1 MITAVAPVS
10 RARFTTNQRRGFFAA
25 WGGVVLDGVDS
36 FIYALVL
43 VPALRALLPAS
54 GIEPTVG
61 NLSFYGSL
69 LFSVF
74 LVGWGLAF
82 LWGPLADRFGRVRVL
97 MLAIL
102 CYSLFTF
109 LCALAQ
115 TWWQLAIFRL
125 LAGLGIGG
133 EFVGAATFVVE
144 ELPEHRRVMATGVMN
159 SGYYLGVFIAAGLND
174 VIGAQYGWRVM
185 FALGLLP
192 ALFIAYV
199 RVYVQEPHRW
209 RARRAETGG
218 WRARDSFVALFSPEY
233 RRRTLLN
240 SVFVLI
246 SMIGLWA
253 GTVYAPTAVTQVA
266 TRVGYDAADAAR
278 IASRATM
285 LLATGTIIGCLL
297 MPTLAHRFGRRGAL
311 ACFFSLMAASIA
323 VSFGYTF
330 YRPSD
335 ALVTF
340 VSGLF
345 FVGMGGGSFAVY
357 WTWISEQYRTECRG
371 SALAFATSIGRFI
384 AAGVTFL
391 VGIGID
397 QYGSLGV
404 PVALT
409 AIPFVVGLLL
419 LPLAIETR
427 DKPLPV

>member
-1 MITAVAPVS
+1 MLTTDAPVLA
-10 RARFTTNQRRGFFAA
+10 ARFTSNQRRGFLAA

-54 GIEPTVG
+54 GVEPTVG

-69 LFSVF
+69 LFSAF

-82 LWGPLADRFGRVRVL
+82 LWGPFADRFGRVRVL

-102 CYSLFTF
+102 CYSVFTF
-109 LCALAQ
+109 LGAVAQ

-144 ELPEHRRVMATGVMN
+144 ELPERRRVIATGVMN
-159 SGYYLGVFIAAGLND
+159 SGFYLGVFIAAGLND
-174 VIGAQYGWRVM
+174 VIGARYGWRAM

-199 RVYVQEPHRW
+199 RVYVQEPERW
-209 RARRAETGG
+209 RMRRAETGG
-218 WRARDSFVALFSPEY
+218 WRARDSFLALFSPEY

-240 SVFVLI
+240 CVFLLI

-253 GTVYAPTAVTQVA
+253 GTVYAPTAVIQVA
-266 TRVGYDAADAAR
+266 TRVGYNAADAAR

-285 LLATGTIIGCLL
+285 LLATGTIIGCLV
-297 MPTLAHRFGRRGAL
+297 MPTLAHRFGRRGAV
-311 ACFFSLMAASIA
+311 AFFYSLMAASIA
-323 VSFGYTF
+323 VSFGHAF
-330 YRPSD
+330 YRPAD
-335 ALVTF
+335 ALVMF
-340 VSGLF
+340 VTGLF
-345 FVGMGGGSFAVY
+345 FVGIGGGSFAVY

-384 AAGVTFL
+384 AAGATFL

-409 AIPFVVGLLL
+409 AIPFVLGLLL

-427 DKPLPV
+427 GRPLPV

>member
-1 MITAVAPVS
+1 M
-10 RARFTTNQRRGFFAA
+10 
-25 WGGVVLDGVDS
+25 
-36 FIYALVL
+36 
-43 VPALRALLPAS
+43 PALRALLPAS
-54 GIEPTVG
+54 GVEPTVG
-61 NLSFYGSL
+61 NLSLYGSI

-82 LWGPLADRFGRVRVL
+82 LWGPLADRFGRVRIL

-109 LCALAQ
+109 FGALAQ
-115 TWWQLAIFRL
+115 TWWQLGIFRL

-144 ELPEHRRVMATGVMN
+144 ELPERRRVMATGVMN

-199 RVYVQEPHRW
+199 RAYVQEPERW
-209 RARRAETGG
+209 RARMAETGG
-218 WRARDSFVALFSPEY
+218 WRARDSFLALFSPEY

-266 TRVGYDAADAAR
+266 SRVGYNAVDAAR

-285 LLATGTIIGCLL
+285 LLATGTIIGCLV
-297 MPTLAHRFGRRGAL
+297 MPALTHQFGRRGAL

-323 VSFGYTF
+323 VSFGYAF
-330 YRPSD
+330 YRPAH

-340 VSGLF
+340 VTGLF

-384 AAGVTFL
+384 AAGATFL

-409 AIPFVVGLLL
+409 AIPFVLGLLL

-427 DKPLPV
+427 GKPLPA

>member
-1 MITAVAPVS
+1 MIPAQTQTSPVG
-10 RARFTTNQRRGFFAA
+10 FTTNQRRGFFAA
-25 WGGVVLDGVDS
+25 WAGVVLDGVDS

-61 NLSFYGSL
+61 NVSFYGSI

-102 CYSLFTF
+102 CYSVFTF
-109 LCALAQ
+109 LGAVAQ

-125 LAGLGIGG
+125 LAGIGIGG

-144 ELPEHRRVMATGVMN
+144 ELPERRRVTGTGIMN
-159 SGYYLGVFIAAGLND
+159 SGYYVGVFIAAALNYS
-174 VIGAQYGWRVM
+174 IGAQYGWRAM
-185 FALGLLP
+185 FAVGGIP

-199 RVYVQEPHRW
+199 RRYVQEPERW
-209 RARRAETGG
+209 RNRVRTIGG
-218 WRARDSFVALFSPEY
+218 VRARDSLFALFSPEY
-233 RRRTLLN
+233 RRRTFLN
-240 SVFVLI
+240 CVFLLI

-253 GTVYAPTAVTQVA
+253 GSVYAPAAVTQVA
-266 TRVGYDAADAAR
+266 LRTGASAADAAR

-285 LLATGTIIGCLL
+285 LLATGTILGCLI
-297 MPTLAHRFGRRGAL
+297 MPVLAHRFGRRGAL
-311 ACFFSLMAASIA
+311 ACFYSLMGVSIA
-323 VSFGYTF
+323 VSFGYAF
-330 YRPSD
+330 YRSSN
-335 ALVTF
+335 ALAVF
-340 VSGLF
+340 IGCLF
-345 FVGMGGGSFAVY
+345 FVGVGGGSFAVY

-384 AAGVTFL
+384 AAGATFL
-391 VGIGID
+391 VGAGI
-397 QYGSLGV
+397 QRYGSIGV

-409 AIPFVVGLLL
+409 SIPFAIGLML

-427 DKPLPV
+427 GKPLPD

>member
-1 MITAVAPVS
+1 MIPVEAPVS
-10 RARFTTNQRRGFFAA
+10 SARFTRNQRRGLFAA
-25 WGGVVLDGVDS
+25 WGGIVLDGVDS

-61 NLSFYGSL
+61 NLSFYGSI

-109 LCALAQ
+109 LGALAQ
-115 TWWQLAIFRL
+115 NWWQLAAFRL

-144 ELPEHRRVMATGVMN
+144 EMPERRRVMSTGVMN
-159 SGYYLGVFIAAGLND
+159 SGYYVGVFIAAGLNYL
-174 VIGAQYGWRVM
+174 IGAHYGWRAM
-185 FALGLLP
+185 FAMGGLP

-199 RVYVQEPHRW
+199 RINVQEPERW
-209 RARRAETGG
+209 RSRVAETGG
-218 WRARDSFVALFSPEY
+218 WRARDSFLALFSPEY

-240 SVFVLI
+240 CVFLLI

-253 GTVYAPTAVTQVA
+253 GSVYAPTAVTQVA
-266 TRVGYDAADAAR
+266 ARTGYNAADAAR
-278 IASRATM
+278 MASRATM
-285 LLATGTIIGCLL
+285 VLATGTIIGCLV
-297 MPTLAHRFGRRGAL
+297 MPALAYRFGRRGAL
-311 ACFFSLMAASIA
+311 AFFYSLMALSIGF
-323 VSFGYTF
+323 SFGYAF
-330 YRPSD
+330 YRPSG

-340 VSGLF
+340 VGGLF
-345 FVGMGGGSFAVY
+345 FVGIGGGSFAVY

-371 SALAFATSIGRFI
+371 SALAFATSIGRFV
-384 AAGVTFL
+384 AAGATFL
-391 VGIGID
+391 VGYGIQ
-397 QYGSLGV
+397 QYGSIGM

-409 AIPFVVGLLL
+409 AIPFVLGLML
-419 LPLAIETR
+419 LPLGIETR
-427 DKPLPV
+427 GKPLPV

>member
-1 MITAVAPVS
+1 MVS
-10 RARFTTNQRRGFFAA
+10 FTSNQRRGFLAA

-43 VPALRALLPAS
+43 VPALRELLPAS
-54 GIEPTVG
+54 GVEPTAG
-61 NLSFYGSL
+61 NLSLYGSL

-82 LWGPLADRFGRVRVL
+82 VWGPLADRFGRVRIL

-109 LCALAQ
+109 FGALAQ
-115 TWWQLAIFRL
+115 TWWQLGIFRL

-144 ELPEHRRVMATGVMN
+144 ELPERRRVMATGVMN

-199 RVYVQEPHRW
+199 RAYVQEPERW
-209 RARRAETGG
+209 RARMAETGG
-218 WRARDSFVALFSPEY
+218 WRARDSFLALFSPEY

-266 TRVGYDAADAAR
+266 SRVGYNAADAAR

-285 LLATGTIIGCLL
+285 LLATGTIIGCLV
-297 MPTLAHRFGRRGAL
+297 MPALTHQFGRRGAL

-323 VSFGYTF
+323 VSFGYAF
-330 YRPSD
+330 YRPAH

-340 VSGLF
+340 VTGLF

-384 AAGVTFL
+384 AAGATFL

-409 AIPFVVGLLL
+409 AIPFVLGLLL

-427 DKPLPV
+427 GKPLPA